1 MNLGDYSGYTE
12 KFKTDHLNI
21 LIIGSLASVFYDMT
35 EWIKSL
41 ST

>member
-12 KFKTDHLNI
+12 KFKIDHVNV
-21 LIIGSLASVFYDMT
+21 LIMGFLASVFHEMT